1 MLNKREPEVYK
12 EYVGMILSTLPDYV
26 KDLSTIKTFL
36 IAKIVSKSG
45 VKEYMKI
52 YGKMDGDK
60 FIPDPFYNNGE
71 KPDNLL
77 QNCDE
82 VINMIVSG
90 QLSVEQKFENRKFS
104 CLKLSQK
111 EINRIYGKIVPIV
124 LI

>member
-12 EYVGMILSTLPDYV
+12 EYVGMIFSTLPDYV

-36 IAKIVSKSG
+36 IAKIVYKSG

-60 FIPDPFYNNGE
+60 FIPNPFYTSDE
-71 KPDNLL
+71 KPNDLL
-77 QNCDE
+77 QNCDDI
-82 VINMIVSG
+82 INMIING

-104 CLKLSQK
+104 SFKLSQK
-111 EINRIYGKIVPIV
+111 EIAKICGKIVPIILV
-124 LI
+124 

>member
-12 EYVGMILSTLPDYV
+12 EYVGMIFSTLPDYV

-36 IAKIVSKSG
+36 IAKVVSKSG
-45 VKEYMKI
+45 VKDYMKI

-111 EINRIYGKIVPIV
+111 EISRIYGKIVPIV